1 MHVTHL
7 DDQASPLAAFSASPF
22 RPEEWR
28 NLGLATCGPSQKYW
42 RGLSGPRH
50 PWLRRKCSMQAPTA
64 TALFSLPDGADDSET
79 PSPYF
84 TDGPLARL
92 AANLGNGI
100 YSADS

>member
-1 MHVTHL
+1 MTARFACSQKTRR
-7 DDQASPLAAFSASPF
+7 QAYFHD
-22 RPEEWR
+22 RPR
-28 NLGLATCGPSQKYW
+28 GPSQKYW

-84 TDGPLARL
+84 DDRPLE
-92 AANLGNGI
+92 
-100 YSADS
+100 SAPFTQET